1 MAAWREVMAGVLTA
15 KERAIMRASYD
26 TVGDIAIVE
35 IAKGLE
41 RKERRL
47 GALLIES
54 QPGIRVV
61 AKKVGSRRG
70 AYRGQRLKI
79 IAGER
84 RFTTTHVESGAKMML
99 DVRTCYF
106 SPRMGTERLRVA
118 AQLKPRERIL
128 VLFGGIAPFAL
139 VFARHASTGS
149 ASVGKSKEKKPIP
162 IHVDTVELN
171 RAAHD
176 YAVKNVALNRLGHV
190 ITPVHAD
197 AAHFLA
203 AAAQAKLTYD
213 RVLLAWPGHA
223 APYLAPALKVLKK
236 GGVLHYYDFQNEA
249 TLALSADAI
258 KAACKSVKSGTRKGR
273 ACSIKGTAICGHK
286 APHVVRVCVDAI
298 VR

>member
-1 MAAWREVMAGVLTA
+1 MASWRELVADVLTA
-15 KERAIMRASYD
+15 KEQAIMRASYD

-41 RKERRL
+41 KKERKL
-47 GALLIES
+47 GALLIAS
-54 QPGIRVV
+54 QSGIRVV

-70 AYRGQRLKI
+70 AYRGQRLKT

-84 RFTTTHVESGAKMML
+84 RFTTTHVESGARMML

-106 SPRMGTERLRVA
+106 SPRMGTERLRIA
-118 AQLKPRERIL
+118 SQLKPRERIL

-139 VFARHASTGS
+139 VMAKCALARRDA
-149 ASVGKSKEKKPIP
+149 ANPAAKNIP

-176 YAVKNVALNRLGHV
+176 FAVKNVALNKLGHI
-190 ITPVHAD
+190 ITPIHAD
-197 AAHFLA
+197 AMHFLA

-223 APYLAPALKVLKK
+223 SPYLAPALKVLKK
-236 GGVLHYYDFQNEA
+236 GGTLHYYDFQNDA
-249 TLALSADAI
+249 TLALSADAV
-258 KAACKSVKSGTRKGR
+258 KQACKATRASKKR
-273 ACSIKGTAICGHK
+273 RMCSIKGTALCGQK
-286 APHVVRVCVDAI
+286 APHVVRVCVDAV

>member
-1 MAAWREVMAGVLTA
+1 MVWREGSLMASWRELVADVLTA
-15 KERAIMRASYD
+15 KEQAIMRASYD

-41 RKERRL
+41 KKERKL
-47 GALLIES
+47 GALLIAS
-54 QPGIRVV
+54 QSGIRVV

-70 AYRGQRLKI
+70 AYRGQRLKT

-84 RFTTTHVESGAKMML
+84 RFTTTHVESGARMML

-106 SPRMGTERLRVA
+106 SPRMGTERLRIA
-118 AQLKPRERIL
+118 SQLKPRERIL

-139 VFARHASTGS
+139 VMAKCALARRDA
-149 ASVGKSKEKKPIP
+149 ANPAAKNIP

-176 YAVKNVALNRLGHV
+176 FAVKNVALNKLGHI
-190 ITPVHAD
+190 ITPIHAD
-197 AAHFLA
+197 AMHFLA

-223 APYLAPALKVLKK
+223 SPYLAPALKVLKK
-236 GGVLHYYDFQNEA
+236 GGTLHYYDFQNDA
-249 TLALSADAI
+249 TLALSADA
-258 KAACKSVKSGTRKGR
+258 VK
-273 ACSIKGTAICGHK
+273 
-286 APHVVRVCVDAI
+286 
-298 VR
+298 